1 MVYVF
6 SNFNNKYK
14 FILLI
19 FDSFEYDLLKLGEV
33 NNCLFFFCNIINCYF
48 NWIFM
53 IVLYLFFNIKIICFF
68 IKLE

>member
-48 NWIFM
+48 N
-53 IVLYLFFNIKIICFF
+53 
-68 IKLE
+68 